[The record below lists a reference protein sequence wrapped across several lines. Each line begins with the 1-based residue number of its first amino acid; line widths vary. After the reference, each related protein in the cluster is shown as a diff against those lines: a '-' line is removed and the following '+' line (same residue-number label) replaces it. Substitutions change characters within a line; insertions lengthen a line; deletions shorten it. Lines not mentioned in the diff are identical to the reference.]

1 MDSISI
7 SQRYQYAKKV
17 QGGEMSVDEVVKAA
31 KRSPNSVY
39 EWIKEIDNLGRL
51 VEAGYGSAMSIHYI
65 PEARQIQRNTSTT
78 RKMICA
84 ERKPRQLPPDVANV
98 MDWLRSCSRRS
109 ITTTQLISV
118 MDDIQGFKTK
128 TIQTKRKSALRK
140 VRDCSLDDRMVGSSN
155 DLTHRNTWN
164 EVSAPNIEPIGV
176 GLTPDVE
183 AQEVP
188 VILAATAP
196 VAKEIADVQ
205 LSGNSEDGVAQAMS
219 LIIAVSNNVYDVG
232 VIAAG
237 RSLCGRPRIRPNRP
251 CESSRARMYAS
262 MSFVPIR
269 ATRVNCVET
278 KVSTMQ
284 RVKHQWKFL
293 RADLRAASGLFPGT
307 FVVEYVGEVIDDIEY
322 ESRLSAMIKDG
333 ATSFYFMELSSK
345 RFVDATKFG
354 NLARFINHS
363 CDPNARFEVWN
374 KDGEKRAAITDI
386 QEIDEEITIDYN
398 WWDSAIDFKCM
409 CRTSACKKP
418 AS

>member
-1 MDSISI
+1 
-7 SQRYQYAKKV
+7 
-17 QGGEMSVDEVVKAA
+17 
-31 KRSPNSVY
+31 
-39 EWIKEIDNLGRL
+39 
-51 VEAGYGSAMSIHYI
+51 
-65 PEARQIQRNTSTT
+65 
-78 RKMICA
+78 
-84 ERKPRQLPPDVANV
+84 
-98 MDWLRSCSRRS
+98 
-109 ITTTQLISV
+109 
-118 MDDIQGFKTK
+118 
-128 TIQTKRKSALRK
+128 
-140 VRDCSLDDRMVGSSN
+140 
-155 DLTHRNTWN
+155 
-164 EVSAPNIEPIGV
+164 
-176 GLTPDVE
+176 
-183 AQEVP
+183 
-188 VILAATAP
+188 
-196 VAKEIADVQ
+196 
-205 LSGNSEDGVAQAMS
+205 
-219 LIIAVSNNVYDVG
+219 
-232 VIAAG
+232 
-237 RSLCGRPRIRPNRP
+237 
-251 CESSRARMYAS
+251 MYAS